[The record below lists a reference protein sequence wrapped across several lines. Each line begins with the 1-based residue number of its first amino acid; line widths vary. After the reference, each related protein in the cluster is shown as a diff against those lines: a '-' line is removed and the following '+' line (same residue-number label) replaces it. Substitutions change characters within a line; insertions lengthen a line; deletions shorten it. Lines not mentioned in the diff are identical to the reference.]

1 MNKAELIGAVS
12 KQVGDQRTSEA
23 AVEAIIDAI
32 TRAVV
37 AGDRVAISDFG
48 VFEKRARPARTARNP
63 ATGASVNVAATAV
76 PKFRPAK
83 HFKEVVSGGAK
94 RTAAKKKAR

>member
-12 KQVGDQRTSEA
+12 KQVGDQRTAEA

-37 AGDRVAISDFG
+37 AGDRVSISDFG
-48 VFEKRARPARTARNP
+48 VFEKRARAARTARNP

-83 HFKEVVSGGAK
+83 HFKQVVSGAAK

>member
-1 MNKAELIGAVS
+1 MNKAELVGAVS
-12 KQVGDQRTSEA
+12 KQLGDQRTSEA
-23 AVEAIIDAI
+23 AVDAIIDAI

-48 VFEKRARPARTARNP
+48 VFEKKARAARTARNP
-63 ATGASVNVAATAV
+63 ATGATVNVAATAV

-83 HFKEVVSGGAK
+83 HFKDVVSGAVK
-94 RTAAKKKAR
+94 LSRR

>member
-1 MNKAELIGAVS
+1 MNKVELIGAVS
-12 KQVGDQRTSEA
+12 KEVGDQRTAEA
-23 AVEAIIDAI
+23 AVETIIDTI

-37 AGDRVAISDFG
+37 SGDRVAISDFG
-48 VFEKRARPARTARNP
+48 VFEKRARAARTARNP

-83 HFKEVVSGGAK
+83 HFKDVVSGAVK
-94 RTAAKKKAR
+94 LRK

>member
-12 KQVGDQRTSEA
+12 RELGDQRTSEA
-23 AVEAIIDAI
+23 AVEAIIDTI

-48 VFEKRARPARTARNP
+48 VFEKRARAARVARNP

-83 HFKEVVSGGAK
+83 HFKDVVSGAVK
-94 RTAAKKKAR
+94 LARK

>member
-12 KQVGDQRTSEA
+12 QQLGDQRTSEA
-23 AVEAIIDAI
+23 AVEAIIDSI

-37 AGDRVAISDFG
+37 AGEKVSISDFG
-48 VFEKRARPARTARNP
+48 VFEKRDRAARTARNP
-63 ATGASVNVAATAV
+63 ATGAAVNVAATAV

-83 HFKEVVSGGAK
+83 HFKDVVSGATK
-94 RTAAKKKAR
+94 LARK